1 MNSGLSDSKL
11 LSGKIVLELNLLSKG
26 RGAWLGDCFGI
37 KMKGFGKKGSGGQV
51 GEKVKVNLS
60 TSPVGGFLSES

>member
-26 RGAWLGDCFGI
+26 RGEAAWGLFWHKDES
-37 KMKGFGKKGSGGQV
+37 FGKKGSGEQV
-51 GEKVKVNLS
+51 GERVKFNLS
-60 TSPVGGFLSES
+60 RSPAGGFLSES